1 MIAAMTG
8 AVRRAARF
16 GAFVCLLA
24 GGAEDALAAKV
35 PQAKLDEVFLDCFQG
50 CRADGEAEAL
60 CTKTCQCAIDQIV
73 TLFTAEEFEKM
84 LNDTAQ
90 NRMTPADN
98 AKMGKISLACRVAP
112 PPKT

>member
-1 MIAAMTG
+1 MIATMANG
-8 AVRRAARF
+8 VRRAARF
-16 GAFVCLLA
+16 GAFMCLLA
-24 GGAEDALAAKV
+24 GGADDAFAAKV
-35 PQAKLDEVFLDCFQG
+35 PAAKLDEVFVDCFQG

-60 CTKTCQCAIDQIV
+60 CTKTCKCAIDQIS

-98 AKMGKISLACRVAP
+98 AKMGKISLACRVTP

>member
-1 MIAAMTG
+1 MTS
-8 AVRRAARF
+8 AFRRAARF

-24 GGAEDALAAKV
+24 GGAEDAFAAKV
-35 PQAKLDEVFLDCFQG
+35 PQSKLDEIFVDCFQG
-50 CRADGEAEAL
+50 CQADGEAEPL
-60 CTKTCQCAIDQIV
+60 CTKTCKCAIDQIA

-90 NRMTPADN
+90 NRMSPADN
-98 AKMGKISLACRVAP
+98 AKMGKISQACRVGP

>member
-24 GGAEDALAAKV
+24 GAADDAFAAKV
-35 PQAKLDEVFLDCFQG
+35 AQSKLDEVFLDCFQG

-60 CTKTCQCAIDQIV
+60 CTKTCQCAIDQISQ
-73 TLFTAEEFEKM
+73 LFTAEEFEKM
-84 LNDTAQ
+84 MNDTAQ
-90 NRMTPADN
+90 GRMTPADN
-98 AKMGKISLACRVAP
+98 AKMGKISQACRVNP